1 MTGFKNV
8 IRTLFVTAAL
18 SLSAMTV
25 SAATI
30 DIDISGAESWDGFGS
45 PNNLTRMIDL
55 GMGSAVTIEALGWDL
70 SIETI
75 GASWLSEAVISFSD
89 TADTN
94 GIDVTA
100 GVNDGFAGTGSYS
113 SDGLLVL
120 NDFDLPNI
128 ELADGILVLTFF
140 ESFDD
145 VEGEID
151 AIYQGFVSVMI
162 ADNNVVPQV
171 SAPSIIALLG
181 MGVFGLLL
189 ARRR

>member
-1 MTGFKNV
+1 MTGIKNV
-8 IRTLFVTAAL
+8 VKTLFVTAAL
-18 SLSAMTV
+18 SLSAMTA

-30 DIDISGAESWDGFGS
+30 DIDISGAESWDSLGS

-70 SIETI
+70 SIDTI
-75 GASWLSEAVISFSD
+75 GASWLSEAVISFGD
-89 TADTN
+89 TANTN

-100 GVNDGFAGTGSYS
+100 GVNDGFAGSGTYS
-113 SDGLLVL
+113 SGGMLDLTDAGLP
-120 NDFDLPNI
+120 DI
-128 ELADGILVLTFF
+128 ELADGILVLTFY

-145 VEGEID
+145 IENAVD
-151 AIYQGFVSVMI
+151 AIYRGFVSVTVT
-162 ADNNVVPQV
+162 DEVVQAV

-181 MGVFGLLL
+181 MGVFGLML